1 MTKKLVA
8 TAGVLILSFG
18 LSAGSLSAASQAH
31 DSHEHH
37 HGSPATLQLDNGKK
51 WQTDAQLRQSMA
63 NIRRSVDASLHDI
76 HEGKLSNAG
85 YGKLARS
92 VESEVA
98 AIVRNCKLAPEA
110 DAQLHL
116 IVAKLLEG
124 AEQMSGKVRKAKR
137 IDGAVKVIE
146 ALEQYADYFADP
158 NFKPITH

>member
-1 MTKKLVA
+1 MTKKLVK
-8 TAGVLILSFG
+8 TVGVLILSFG
-18 LSAGSLSAASQAH
+18 LCAGSLSAATPAH
-31 DSHEHH
+31 DSHGHH
-37 HGSPATLQLDNGKK
+37 HGSPATLQLDKGKK
-51 WQTDAQLRQSMA
+51 WQTDAPLRQSMA
-63 NIRRSVDASLHDI
+63 TIRQAVDASLHAI

-116 IVAKLLEG
+116 IVAELLEG

-137 IDGAVKVIE
+137 IDGAVKVIG
-146 ALEQYADYFADP
+146 ALEKYAGYFDDP
-158 NFKPITH
+158 DFKPIAH